1 MSEKDQVQV
10 TSKVPRILCE
20 LFVYGTEEQ
29 KPIIKENLDELQK
42 QFNKA
47 RRNKNKIRVCFYIDK
62 GEKTVAEKLEWFKE
76 NGKCKYFI
84 ALEGIKPIKKGFV
97 SEVMGKIRTFEN
109 SFNSLKASNILMFG
123 RNEESSASL
132 EEAEILEID

>member
-76 NGKCKYFI
+76 NGKCKYVI

-123 RNEESSASL
+123 RNEESSASV
-132 EEAEILEID
+132 E

>member
-1 MSEKDQVQV
+1 MTEQDQVKI

-29 KPIIKENLDELQK
+29 KPKITENLEELQK

-62 GEKTVAEKLEWFKE
+62 GEKTVSEKLEWFKE

-84 ALEGIKPIKKGFV
+84 ALEGIQPIKKGFV
-97 SEVMGKIRTFEN
+97 TEITGKIRTFEN
-109 SFNSLKASNILMFG
+109 AFNSLKSSNIMMFG
-123 RNEESSASL
+123 LNEEPSSSIQ
-132 EEAEILEID
+132 EAEIIEID